1 MNELTGAMEA
11 QNVKI
16 EQVQVE
22 YQQAKQDCEA
32 MKEVHVQN
40 SKPFFHWGGCTCI
53 IMCHTQPQNQHYF
66 GSPQF

>member
-40 SKPFFHWGGCTCI
+40 SKPFFSLGRLH
-53 IMCHTQPQNQHYF
+53 MYHYVSYTASKSTF